1 MSFITTRHSLW
12 QKALLI
18 ESHDVYHLPGYC
30 QLEAEVLQG
39 IPMAWTAQIEGV
51 QFVIP
56 LVERVIQ
63 SNGSIGKDLVSPYG
77 YPGILYPVNTA
88 HSLVNKALKRFY
100 IEAAESNY
108 ISSFIRLHPI
118 YNEIEIPYYKNISQH
133 AHGST
138 VAVNLIQPISSIRNN
153 FSKDHKRNLKRLH
166 KDTYQVVVNNWDQ
179 LPDFITLYTQ
189 TMKRKHAQPRYFFS
203 VDYFKELKNILSRS
217 LFLVTV
223 LDANGDMAAG
233 GLFTLCNGLSQFH
246 LSGTADDFIKQ
257 SPSRLMMDGAIEALK
272 EQGSH
277 TLHLGGGFGSSNT
290 DGLFIFKSGFGHKL
304 HKFNTLRFIHLPDK
318 YNQLLQS
325 SADINKNPAA
335 YFPEYRFL
343 KS

>member
-1 MSFITTRHSLW
+1 MPFIPPWHSLW
-12 QKALLI
+12 HQALLL
-18 ESHDVYHLPGYC
+18 ESHDIYHLPSYC
-30 QLEAEVLQG
+30 QLEAEVLKG
-39 IPMAWTAQIEGV
+39 IPMAWSAEIEGV
-51 QFVIP
+51 QIIIP
-56 LVERVIQ
+56 LVERVIHN
-63 SNGSIGKDLVSPYG
+63 NGSIEKDLVSPYG
-77 YPGILYPVNTA
+77 YPGILYPVNIDHT
-88 HSLVNKALKRFY
+88 LVNEALKLFY
-100 IEAAESNY
+100 KEAAESNY

-118 YNEIEIPYYKNISQH
+118 FNEFEIPNYKNISQH
-133 AHGST
+133 SHCST

-153 FSKDHKRNLKRLH
+153 FSKDHKRNLKRIL

-179 LPDFITLYTQ
+179 LPEFITLYRQ
-189 TMKRKHAQPRYFFS
+189 TMKRKHAQQRYFFS
-203 VDYFKELKNILSRS
+203 IDYFKQLKNILSGS

-223 LDANGDMAAG
+223 LDVNGDMAAG

-272 EQGSH
+272 DLGAH
-277 TLHLGGGFGSSNT
+277 TLHLGGGFGSSDT
-290 DGLFIFKSGFGHKL
+290 DGLFVFKSGFGHKL

-325 SADINKNPAA
+325 SDAIYKNPGA